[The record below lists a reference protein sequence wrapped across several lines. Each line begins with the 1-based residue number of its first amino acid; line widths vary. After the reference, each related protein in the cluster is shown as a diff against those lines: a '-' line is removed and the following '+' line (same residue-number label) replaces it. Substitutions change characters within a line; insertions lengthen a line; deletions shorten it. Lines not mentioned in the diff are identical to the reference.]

1 MDWEGV
7 RPSEEFIQAIYGAI
21 EGVDTFAFVLTPDS
35 FVSGNCG
42 REIAHAVYNPIK
54 NVPGLR
60 SVSSCRVIT
69 VADEP

>member
-42 REIAHAVYNPIK
+42 REIAHAVVQPHK
-54 NVPGLR
+54 KRPRLTKR
-60 SVSSCRVIT
+60 KFLSS
-69 VADEP
+69 DHGS